1 LCVIF
6 DLEAVPQSCRE
17 ITLKRTFQSR
27 YINISLWV
35 IELPGK
41 KGSNSAV
48 FERVEGKLLCV
59 IFDLEAVPQSCRE
72 ITLKRIF

>member
-1 LCVIF
+1 MLNIQF
-6 DLEAVPQSCRE
+6 GGRPSILQRDYIEKNILVPG
-17 ITLKRTFQSR
+17 
-27 YINISLWV
+27 INISFWV

-48 FERVEGKLLCV
+48 FERVEGKLLCI